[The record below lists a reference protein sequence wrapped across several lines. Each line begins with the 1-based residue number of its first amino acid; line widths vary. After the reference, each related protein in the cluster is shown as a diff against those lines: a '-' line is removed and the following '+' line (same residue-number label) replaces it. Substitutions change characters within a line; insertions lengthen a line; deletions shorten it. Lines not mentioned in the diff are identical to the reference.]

1 MDPAGRV
8 ALVTGSARRLGK
20 AIALGLARAGSHIA
34 VHHHASP
41 EEASA
46 TVAELERL
54 GVRTAAFTADLRD
67 PRQISD
73 LFESIE
79 RTFGRLDILVNSA
92 ATFEHAPVLQ
102 IRAEDWDR
110 VMSLNLRAP
119 FLCGQR
125 AVELMR
131 AGGSGLGKIINMVDV
146 GAFEPWPGYVHHC
159 VSKAGLV
166 MLTRAMARALAP
178 DILVNAVAPGT
189 VLPQDG
195 ASQEELAEL
204 AGMTLLGR
212 LGTPADAVRAVL
224 FLVESDYVTGETVVV
239 DGGKTLRR

>member
-1 MDPAGRV
+1 MDTEGRV

-20 AIALGLARAGSHIA
+20 AIALGLARAGAHIA

-41 EEASA
+41 ENASA
-46 TVAELERL
+46 TVVELERL
-54 GVRTAAFTADLRD
+54 GVDASAFTADLRD
-67 PRQISD
+67 PAQISD

-92 ATFEHAPVLQ
+92 ATFEHAPVLE

-119 FLCGQR
+119 FLCGQQAAR
-125 AVELMR
+125 MMR
-131 AGGSGLGKIINMVDV
+131 SGGSGLGKIINMADV
-146 GAFEPWPGYVHHC
+146 GAFEAWPGYVHHC

-189 VLPQDG
+189 VLPADT
-195 ASQEELAEL
+195 ASEEELAEL
-204 AGMTLLGR
+204 AAMTPLGR
-212 LGTPADAVRAVL
+212 LGTPDDAVRAVL
-224 FLVESDYVTGETVVV
+224 FLVESDYVTGETLVV
-239 DGGKTLRR
+239 DGGKRLKR